1 MTSGRTESLILKA
14 VRWALF
20 GLLVVL
26 LSVMSGVVG
35 FVIGGHGEDGPSNGS
50 MPSDPSAQGEV
61 DFGILDEVYSI
72 IREDF
77 VDQDSV
83 APEILR
89 QGAIDGAL
97 AALGDPHT
105 IYIDPETYSLGID
118 VITGQFEGIG
128 ARVEQDPVS
137 GEIVIVAPF
146 RDSPADK
153 AGIRAGD
160 VILAVD
166 GESTAGWTVSQA
178 VRRIRGPQGSEVTLG
193 VRHENG
199 GTEDITITRAV
210 ISIPTVFTHEVED
223 ADGNAVKDMAYVEL
237 QQMTEETVADL
248 RAVIRDIEEKGY
260 RGLILDLRRN
270 PGGGLAATVDTAD
283 LFLGSGIIVTQVDK
297 EGNEVTQRADGGD
310 EGEEIPLVVLVGSGS
325 ASGAEVL
332 AAALRDNGRAVL
344 IGSTTFGKG
353 SVNHLRELSDGGAL
367 YITIARWLTP
377 SGEQIEA
384 IGLAP
389 DIEVVPTEEDIELR
403 RDVQLFA
410 AIDYL
415 REAIQAAVP

>member
-1 MTSGRTESLILKA
+1 MTSGRSEWVILKA
-14 VRWALF
+14 LRWGMF
-20 GLLVVL
+20 GLLVIL

-35 FVIGGHGEDGPSNGS
+35 FAIGGGADGPSVGVTR
-50 MPSDPSAQGEV
+50 PSQGEA
-61 DFGILDEVYSI
+61 DFGILDEIYDI
-72 IREDF
+72 IREEF
-77 VDQDSV
+77 VAQDSV
-83 APEILR
+83 DPEMLR

-97 AALGDPHT
+97 GALGDPHT

-118 VITGQFEGIG
+118 IVTGQFEGIG

-153 AGIRAGD
+153 VGIRPGD
-160 VILAVD
+160 VILTVD
-166 GESTAGWTVSQA
+166 GESTAGWTVGQA
-178 VRRIRGPQGSEVTLG
+178 VRVIRGPQGSEVALG
-193 VRHENG
+193 VRHDSGE
-199 GTEDITITRAV
+199 TEDVTITRAV
-210 ISIPTVFTHEVED
+210 ITVPTVFTHEVED
-223 ADGNAVKDMAYVEL
+223 ADGNPVNDIAYVEL
-237 QQMTEETVADL
+237 QQISDETVSDL
-248 RAVIRDIEEKGY
+248 RDVIRDIEEKGY
-260 RGLILDLRRN
+260 RGLVLDLRRN
-270 PGGGLAATVDTAD
+270 PGGGLRATVEIAD
-283 LFLGSGIIVTQVDK
+283 LFLESGTILIQVDK
-297 EGNEVTQRADGGD
+297 EGNEMVERANGGD
-310 EGEEIPLVVLVGSGS
+310 QGEEIPLVVLVGKGS

-332 AAALRDNGRAVL
+332 AAAVRDNGRAIL

-353 SVNHLRELSDGGAL
+353 SVNHLRQLSDGGAI

-389 DIEVVPTEEDIELR
+389 DIEVVPSEEDIELR

>member
-1 MTSGRTESLILKA
+1 M
-14 VRWALF
+14 F

-35 FVIGGHGEDGPSNGS
+35 FAIGGGGEDGPSS
-50 MPSDPSAQGEV
+50 RPPSQGEA
-61 DFGILDEVYSI
+61 DFGILDEIYSI
-72 IREDF
+72 IREGF

-83 APEILR
+83 DPEILR
-89 QGAIDGAL
+89 QGAIDGTL

-137 GEIVIVAPF
+137 AEIVIVAPF

-153 AGIRAGD
+153 AGIRTGD

-166 GESTAGWTVSQA
+166 GESTAGWTVGQA
-178 VRRIRGPQGSEVTLG
+178 VRRIRGPQGSDVTLS
-193 VRHENG
+193 VRHETG
-199 GTEDITITRAV
+199 ETQDITITRAV
-210 ISIPTVFTHEVED
+210 ITVPTVFTHEVED
-223 ADGNAVKDMAYVEL
+223 ADGNAVNDIAYVEL
-237 QQMTEETVADL
+237 QQITEETVGNL
-248 RAVIRDIEEKGY
+248 TGIVRDIEEKGY
-260 RGLILDLRRN
+260 RGLVLDLRRN
-270 PGGGLAATVDTAD
+270 PGGGLSATVEVAD
-283 LFLGSGIIVTQVDK
+283 LFLDSGIILIQVDK
-297 EGNEVTQRADGGD
+297 EGNEVVERAEGGD
-310 EGEEIPLVVLVGSGS
+310 QGEEIPLALLVGRGS

-377 SGEQIEA
+377 NGEQIEA

-403 RDVQLFA
+403 RDIQLFA
-410 AIDYL
+410 AIDHL
-415 REAIQAAVP
+415 RQAIQAAVP

>member
-1 MTSGRTESLILKA
+1 MTSGRSEWQVLTAL
-14 VRWALF
+14 RWVMF
-20 GLLVVL
+20 GLLVAL
-26 LSVMSGVVG
+26 LSVMCGVVG
-35 FVIGGHGEDGPSNGS
+35 WRIGESQEDGGGS
-50 MPSDPSAQGEV
+50 TRSSQDEAGF
-61 DFGILDEVYSI
+61 DILDEIYGI

-77 VDQDSV
+77 VAQESV
-83 APEILR
+83 DPEILL

-97 AALGDPHT
+97 ASLDDPHT

-118 VITGQFEGIG
+118 IVTGQFEGIG
-128 ARVEQDPVS
+128 ARVEQDPIS

-160 VILAVD
+160 VIVTVD
-166 GESTAGWTVSQA
+166 GESTAGWTVGQA
-178 VRRIRGPQGSEVTLG
+178 VRVIRGPQGSEVALG

-199 GTEDITITRAV
+199 ETEDITITRAV
-210 ISIPTVFTHEVED
+210 ITVPTVFTHEVED
-223 ADGNAVKDMAYVEL
+223 DDGNPVNDIAYVEL
-237 QQMTEETVADL
+237 QQMTDETLGNL
-248 RAVIRDIEEKGY
+248 RTVIRDIEEKGY

-270 PGGGLAATVDTAD
+270 PGGGLGATVEIAD
-283 LFLGSGIIVTQVDK
+283 FFLDSGIILIQVDK
-297 EGNEVTQRADGGD
+297 EGNEVVERADGGD
-310 EGEEIPLVVLVGSGS
+310 QGEEIPLVVLVGRGS

-332 AAALRDNGRAVL
+332 AAAVRDNGRAVL

-353 SVNHLRELSDGGAL
+353 SVNHLRQLSDGGAL

-377 SGEQIEA
+377 NGEQIEA

-389 DIEVVPTEEDIELR
+389 DIEVVSTEEDIELG

>member
-1 MTSGRTESLILKA
+1 MTSGRSEWLILR
-14 VRWALF
+14 VLRWAMF
-20 GLLVVL
+20 ALLVVL

-35 FVIGGHGEDGPSNGS
+35 FAIGGGGEDDGGTTSP
-50 MPSDPSAQGEV
+50 AQGEV
-61 DFGILDEVYSI
+61 DFGILDEIYDIV
-72 IREDF
+72 REDF
-77 VDQDSV
+77 VAQDSV
-83 APEILR
+83 DPELLL
-89 QGAIDGAL
+89 QGAVDGAL
-97 AALGDPHT
+97 GALGDPHT

-118 VITGQFEGIG
+118 IVTGQFEGIG

-153 AGIRAGD
+153 AGIRTSD
-160 VILAVD
+160 VILTVD
-166 GESTAGWTVSQA
+166 GESTAGWSVGQA
-178 VRRIRGPQGSEVTLG
+178 VRRIRGPKGSEVTLG
-193 VRHENG
+193 VRHDNG
-199 GTEDITITRAV
+199 ETEDITITRAV
-210 ISIPTVFTHEVED
+210 IAIPTVFTHEVED
-223 ADGNAVKDMAYVEL
+223 ADGNPVNDIAYVEL
-237 QQMTEETVADL
+237 QQITEETVGKL
-248 RAVIRDIEEKGY
+248 REAIGDIEEKGY

-270 PGGGLAATVDTAD
+270 PGGGLSATIEVAD
-283 LFLGSGIIVTQVDK
+283 LFLDSGIILIQVDK
-297 EGNEVTQRADGGD
+297 EGNEAVERADGGD
-310 EGEEIPLVVLVGSGS
+310 WGEEIPLVLLVGRGS

-344 IGSTTFGKG
+344 IGTTTFGKG

-377 SGEQIEA
+377 NGEQIEA

-415 REAIQAAVP
+415 RESIQAAVP

>member
-1 MTSGRTESLILKA
+1 MTSGRSEWLILR
-14 VRWALF
+14 VLRWAMF

-35 FVIGGHGEDGPSNGS
+35 FAIGGGGEDGGGTTSP
-50 MPSDPSAQGEV
+50 AQGEA
-61 DFGILDEVYSI
+61 DFGILDEIYDIV
-72 IREDF
+72 REDF
-77 VDQDSV
+77 VAQDSV
-83 APEILR
+83 DPELLL
-89 QGAIDGAL
+89 QGAVDGAL
-97 AALGDPHT
+97 STLGDPHT

-118 VITGQFEGIG
+118 IVTGQFEGIG

-137 GEIVIVAPF
+137 GEVVIVAPF

-153 AGIRAGD
+153 AGIRTGD
-160 VILAVD
+160 VILTVD
-166 GESTAGWTVSQA
+166 GESTAGWSVGQA
-178 VRRIRGPQGSEVTLG
+178 VRRIRGPKGSEVTLG
-193 VRHENG
+193 VRHDNG
-199 GTEDITITRAV
+199 ETEDITITRAV
-210 ISIPTVFTHEVED
+210 IAIPTVFTHEVED
-223 ADGNAVKDMAYVEL
+223 ADGNPANDIAYVEL
-237 QQMTEETVADL
+237 QQITEETVGNL
-248 RAVIRDIEEKGY
+248 SEVIGDIEEKGY

-270 PGGGLAATVDTAD
+270 PGGGLSATIEVAD
-283 LFLGSGIIVTQVDK
+283 LFLDSGIILIQVDK
-297 EGNEVTQRADGGD
+297 EGNEAVERADGGD
-310 EGEEIPLVVLVGSGS
+310 WGEEIPLVLLVGRGS

-344 IGSTTFGKG
+344 IGTTTFGKG

-377 SGEQIEA
+377 NGEQIEA

-415 REAIQAAVP
+415 RESIQAAVP

>member
-1 MTSGRTESLILKA
+1 MSSGRSEWLILKA
-14 VRWALF
+14 LRWAMF

-26 LSVMSGVVG
+26 LSVMSGGVG
-35 FVIGGHGEDGPSNGS
+35 FVIGGGGEDGPSNGS
-50 MPSDPSAQGEV
+50 TPSAQDEV
-61 DFGILDEVYSI
+61 DFDILNEIYGI

-83 APEILR
+83 DPEILR
-89 QGAIDGAL
+89 QGAIDGTL

-153 AGIRAGD
+153 VGIRPGD

-166 GESTAGWTVSQA
+166 GESTAGWTVGQA
-178 VRRIRGPQGSEVTLG
+178 VRRIRGPQGSEVTLS
-193 VRHENG
+193 VRHERG
-199 GTEDITITRAV
+199 ETEDITITRAV
-210 ISIPTVFTHEVED
+210 IAIPTVFTHEVED
-223 ADGNAVKDMAYVEL
+223 ADGNPVSDIAYVEL
-237 QQMTEETVADL
+237 QQMTEETVGNL

-270 PGGGLAATVDTAD
+270 PGGGLAATVETAD
-283 LFLGSGIIVTQVDK
+283 LFLGSGIIVIQVDK
-297 EGNEVTQRADGGD
+297 EGNEVVERADGGD
-310 EGEEIPLVVLVGSGS
+310 QGEEIPLVVLVGRGS

-353 SVNHLRELSDGGAL
+353 SVNHLRQLSDGGAL

-389 DIEVVPTEEDIELR
+389 DIEVVLTEEDIELG

-410 AIDYL
+410 SIDYL
-415 REAIQAAVP
+415 REAIPAAVP

>member
-1 MTSGRTESLILKA
+1 MTSGRSEWLVLKA
-14 VRWALF
+14 LRWAMF
-20 GLLVVL
+20 ALLVVL

-35 FVIGGHGEDGPSNGS
+35 FAIGGGGEDDGGTTSV
-50 MPSDPSAQGEV
+50 AQDEV
-61 DFGILDEVYSI
+61 DFGVLDEIYGI

-77 VDQDSV
+77 VAQDSV
-83 APEILR
+83 EPEILL
-89 QGAIDGAL
+89 QGAVDGDMST
-97 AALGDPHT
+97 LGDAHT

-118 VITGQFEGIG
+118 IVTGQFEGIG

-137 GEIVIVAPF
+137 GEVVIVAPF

-153 AGIRAGD
+153 AGIRTGD
-160 VILAVD
+160 VILTVD
-166 GESTAGWTVSQA
+166 GESTADWSVGQA
-178 VRRIRGPQGSEVTLG
+178 VRRIRGPKGSEVTLG
-193 VRHENG
+193 VRHDNG
-199 GTEDITITRAV
+199 ETEDITITRAV
-210 ISIPTVFTHEVED
+210 IAIPTVFTHEVED
-223 ADGNAVKDMAYVEL
+223 ADGNPVNDIAYVEL
-237 QQMTEETVADL
+237 QQITQETIGNL
-248 RAVIRDIEEKGY
+248 REVIGDIEEKGY

-270 PGGGLAATVDTAD
+270 PGGGLSATIEIAD
-283 LFLGSGIIVTQVDK
+283 LFLDSGTIIIQVDK
-297 EGNEVTQRADGGD
+297 EGNEAVERADGGD
-310 EGEEIPLVVLVGSGS
+310 WGEEIPLVLLIGKGS

-344 IGSTTFGKG
+344 IGTTTFGKG

-377 SGEQIEA
+377 NGEQIEA

-415 REAIQAAVP
+415 RESIQAAIP

>member
-1 MTSGRTESLILKA
+1 MTSGRTEWLILRA
-14 VRWALF
+14 VRWAMF

-26 LSVMSGVVG
+26 LSVMSGVLG
-35 FVIGGHGEDGPSNGS
+35 FAIGGGGEDGPGVGS
-50 MPSDPSAQGEV
+50 GPSEDGA
-61 DFGILDEVYSI
+61 DFGILDEIYGV

-83 APEILR
+83 DPEVLR

-105 IYIDPETYSLGID
+105 MYIDPETYALGID
-118 VITGQFEGIG
+118 VVTGQFEGIG

-160 VILAVD
+160 AILAVD
-166 GESTAGWTVSQA
+166 GDSTAGWTVGQA
-178 VRRIRGPQGSEVTLG
+178 VRRIRGPQGTEVTLS
-193 VRHENG
+193 VRHSNG
-199 GTEDITITRAV
+199 ETEDITITRATIV
-210 ISIPTVFTHEVED
+210 VPTVFTHEVED
-223 ADGNAVKDMAYVEL
+223 AEGNAVNEIAYVEL
-237 QQMTEETVADL
+237 QQISEKTTEDLVTVL
-248 RAVIRDIEEKGY
+248 EDIENKGY
-260 RGLILDLRRN
+260 KGLILDLRRN
-270 PGGGLAATVDTAD
+270 PGGALSATVELAD
-283 LFLGSGIIVTQVDK
+283 LFLDSGIIFIQVDK
-297 EGNEVTQRADGGD
+297 EGNEVVERADSGD
-310 EGEEIPLVVLVGSGS
+310 QGEEIPLVVLVGRGS
-325 ASGAEVL
+325 ASGAELL
-332 AAALRDNGRAVL
+332 AAAVRDNGRAIL
-344 IGSTTFGKG
+344 IGETTFGKG
-353 SVNHLRELSDGGAL
+353 SVNHLRQLSDGGAI

-389 DIEVVPTEEDIELR
+389 DIEVEPTEEDIELN

-415 REAIQAAVP
+415 RQAIQAAVP

>member
-1 MTSGRTESLILKA
+1 MTSGRSEWLILR
-14 VRWALF
+14 VLRWAMF
-20 GLLVVL
+20 ALLVVL

-35 FVIGGHGEDGPSNGS
+35 FAIGGGGEDGGGTTSP
-50 MPSDPSAQGEV
+50 AQGEA
-61 DFGILDEVYSI
+61 DFGILDEIYDIV
-72 IREDF
+72 REDF
-77 VDQDSV
+77 VAQDSV
-83 APEILR
+83 DPELLL
-89 QGAIDGAL
+89 QGAVDGAL
-97 AALGDPHT
+97 STLGDPHT

-118 VITGQFEGIG
+118 IVTGQFEGIG

-153 AGIRAGD
+153 AGIRTSD
-160 VILAVD
+160 VILTVD
-166 GESTAGWTVSQA
+166 GESTAGWSVGQA
-178 VRRIRGPQGSEVTLG
+178 VRRIRGPKGSEVTLG
-193 VRHENG
+193 VRHDNG
-199 GTEDITITRAV
+199 ETEDITITRAV
-210 ISIPTVFTHEVED
+210 IAIPTVFTHEVED
-223 ADGNAVKDMAYVEL
+223 ADGNPANDIAYVEL
-237 QQMTEETVADL
+237 QQITEETVGKL
-248 RAVIRDIEEKGY
+248 REVIGDIEEKGY

-270 PGGGLAATVDTAD
+270 PGGGLSATIEIAD
-283 LFLGSGIIVTQVDK
+283 LFLDSGIILIQVDK
-297 EGNEVTQRADGGD
+297 EGNEAVERADGGD
-310 EGEEIPLVVLVGSGS
+310 WGEEIPLVLLVGRGS

-344 IGSTTFGKG
+344 IGTTTFGKG

-377 SGEQIEA
+377 NGEQIEA

-415 REAIQAAVP
+415 RESIQAAVP

>member
-1 MTSGRTESLILKA
+1 MTSGRTEWLILKGL
-14 VRWALF
+14 RWAMF

-35 FVIGGHGEDGPSNGS
+35 FAIGGGGEGGPSIGPVR
-50 MPSDPSAQGEV
+50 PSEGEA
-61 DFGILDEVYSI
+61 DFGILDEIYGI

-83 APEILR
+83 DPQILR
-89 QGAIDGAL
+89 QGAIDGTL

-128 ARVEQDPVS
+128 ARVEQDPAS

-153 AGIRAGD
+153 AGIRPGD

-166 GESTAGWTVSQA
+166 GESTAGWTVGQA
-178 VRRIRGPQGSEVTLG
+178 VRRIRGPQGSEVTLR
-193 VRHENG
+193 VLHENG
-199 GTEDITITRAV
+199 ETEDITITRAT
-210 ISIPTVFTHEVED
+210 ITIPTVFTHEVED
-223 ADGNAVKDMAYVEL
+223 AEGNPVDDIAYVEL
-237 QQMTEETVADL
+237 QQISEETVDAL
-248 RAVIRDIEEKGY
+248 EVVISDIEEKGY

-270 PGGGLAATVDTAD
+270 PGGGLSATVEVAD
-283 LFLGSGIIVTQVDK
+283 LFLDSGIIIIQVDK
-297 EGNEVTQRADGGD
+297 EGNEVVERADGGD
-310 EGEEIPLVVLVGSGS
+310 EGEEIPLVVLVGRGS

-332 AAALRDNGRAVL
+332 AAAVRDNGRAVL

-353 SVNHLRELSDGGAL
+353 SVNHLRELSDSGAL

-389 DIEVVPTEEDIELR
+389 DIEVVPTDEDIELR

-415 REAIQAAVP
+415 RGAIQAAVP

>member
-1 MTSGRTESLILKA
+1 MTSGRSEWLILR
-14 VRWALF
+14 VLRWAMF
-20 GLLVVL
+20 ALLVVL

-35 FVIGGHGEDGPSNGS
+35 FAIGGGGEDGGGTTSP
-50 MPSDPSAQGEV
+50 AQGEA
-61 DFGILDEVYSI
+61 DFGILDEIYDIV
-72 IREDF
+72 REDF
-77 VDQDSV
+77 VAQDSV
-83 APEILR
+83 DPEILL
-89 QGAIDGAL
+89 QGAVDGAL
-97 AALGDPHT
+97 STLGDPHT
-105 IYIDPETYSLGID
+105 MYIDPETYSLGID
-118 VITGQFEGIG
+118 IVTGQFEGIG

-153 AGIRAGD
+153 AGIRTSD
-160 VILAVD
+160 VILTVD
-166 GESTAGWTVSQA
+166 GESTAGWSVGQA
-178 VRRIRGPQGSEVTLG
+178 VRRIRGPKGSEVTLG
-193 VRHENG
+193 VRHDNG
-199 GTEDITITRAV
+199 ETEDITITRAV
-210 ISIPTVFTHEVED
+210 IAIPTVFTHEVED
-223 ADGNAVKDMAYVEL
+223 ADGNPVNDIAYVEL
-237 QQMTEETVADL
+237 QQITEETIGNL
-248 RAVIRDIEEKGY
+248 RKAIGDIEEKGY

-270 PGGGLAATVDTAD
+270 PGGGLSATIEIAD
-283 LFLGSGIIVTQVDK
+283 LFLDSGIILIQVDK
-297 EGNEVTQRADGGD
+297 EGNEAVERADGGD
-310 EGEEIPLVVLVGSGS
+310 WGEEIPLVLLIGRGS

-344 IGSTTFGKG
+344 IGTTTFGKG

-377 SGEQIEA
+377 NGEQIEA

-415 REAIQAAVP
+415 RESIQAAVP

>member
-1 MTSGRTESLILKA
+1 MTSGTSDWLILKA
-14 VRWALF
+14 LRWAMF
-20 GLLVVL
+20 GLLVAL

-35 FVIGGHGEDGPSNGS
+35 FRIGGGGEDGAGPTS
-50 MPSDPSAQGEV
+50 PAQGEV
-61 DFGILDEVYSI
+61 DFSILDEIYGVI
-72 IREDF
+72 GEDF
-77 VDQDSV
+77 VAQDSV
-83 APEILR
+83 DPEMLR

-97 AALGDPHT
+97 SALGDPHT

-118 VITGQFEGIG
+118 IVTGQFEGIG

-160 VILAVD
+160 VVLTVD
-166 GESTAGWTVSQA
+166 GESTVGWTVSQA
-178 VRRIRGPQGSEVTLG
+178 VRRIRGPQGTDVTLG
-193 VRHENG
+193 VLHETG
-199 GTEDITITRAV
+199 ESEDITITRGV
-210 ISIPTVFTHEVED
+210 IIIPTVFTHEIDD
-223 ADGNAVKDMAYVEL
+223 ADGNPVNDIAYVEL
-237 QQMTEETVADL
+237 QQMTEESVDDL
-248 RAVIRDIEEKGY
+248 ENVLRDVEEKGY

-270 PGGGLAATVDTAD
+270 PGGGLSATVEIAD
-283 LFLGSGIIVTQVDK
+283 LFLDSGVILIQVDK
-297 EGNEVTQRADGGD
+297 EGNEIVERADGGD
-310 EGEEIPLVVLVGSGS
+310 EGEEIPLVLLVGSGS

-332 AAALRDNGRAVL
+332 AAAVRDNARGVL

-377 SGEQIEA
+377 NGEQIEA

-389 DIEVVPTEEDIELR
+389 DIEVVPTDEDIELG